1 MFPTDISE
9 WNKAA
14 SAPVYMNIPPGG
26 HETMKTIIKMIC
38 VMMIICAAGVAANAA
53 EVGKVQDVMLT
64 IYNQDLALVKET
76 RAFDFAQGL
85 NYLTLSGVPSSI
97 DTTSVHFKTLSGA
110 VELLEQNYDYDL
122 VSRNKLLMKYIGET
136 ITIRNGDDVKQVKLL
151 SVADGL
157 VVDYNGKILLNP
169 PGDVELPSLPG
180 GLLLQP
186 TLEWQVSS
194 PKAFS
199 TLGEVSYLT
208 GGLSW
213 NADYVVMLSDNEK
226 LGDLEGW
233 VTMHNTSGAS
243 YENAKLKLVAGEI
256 HRATNAVPA
265 PMAMEMARGGAADKS
280 FAEETLFEYHLY
292 TLDRPTTIKDNQDKQ
307 ISLLTAQDI
316 PMTKVYTFDP
326 DWRGNNVEVRVE
338 FKNSDANHVGMP
350 LPAGRVRVFK
360 LDSEGSAQLV
370 GEDNVGHTP
379 KDEMVR
385 LLMGNAF
392 DVKGEKV
399 QTNYI
404 DKKTGYTATFEV
416 TIRNHKKEDIVVVVP
431 QHIGYANWKV
441 TASSIDFHKV
451 DATNIEFKVPV
462 KADGETKLT
471 YTMDV
476 WWAV

>member
-1 MFPTDISE
+1 M
-9 WNKAA
+9 KA
-14 SAPVYMNIPPGG
+14 V
-26 HETMKTIIKMIC
+26 IKMIC
-38 VMMIICAAGVAANAA
+38 VMMIACAAGFTVAAAGASAA
-53 EVGKVQDVMLT
+53 EVGKVQGVMLT
-64 IYNQDLALVKET
+64 VYNQNLALVKET

-85 NYLTLSGVPSSI
+85 NYLTLSGVPSAI
-97 DTTSVHFKTLSGA
+97 DTTSVHFKTLSGI
-110 VELLEQNYDYDL
+110 VNLLEQNYDYDL

-151 SVADGL
+151 SVGDGL

-169 PGDVELPSLPG
+169 PGDIELPSLPG

-186 TLEWQVSS
+186 TLEWQVNSS
-194 PKAFS
+194 KAYS

-233 VTMHNTSGAS
+233 VTMHNSSGAS
-243 YENAKLKLVAGEI
+243 YENARLKLVAGEI
-256 HRATNAVPA
+256 NRARGAMPV
-265 PMAMEMARGGAADKS
+265 PMAMEKAARDGGTGG
-280 FAEETLFEYHLY
+280 FEEETFFEYHLY
-292 TLDRPTTIKDNQDKQ
+292 TLQRPTTIKDNQNKQ

-338 FKNSDANHVGMP
+338 FKNSQENRVGMP

-360 LDSEGSAQLV
+360 RDSEGSAQLV
-370 GEDNVGHTP
+370 GEDNVPHTP

-385 LLMGNAF
+385 LLLGNAF
-392 DVKGEKV
+392 DIKGEKV

-404 DKKTGYTATFEV
+404 DKKTGYQQSFEV
-416 TIRNHKKEDIVVVVP
+416 TIRNHKKEDVVVVVP

-441 TASSIDFHKV
+441 VASNIEYRKT
-451 DATNIEFKVPV
+451 DALNIEFKVPV

>member
-1 MFPTDISE
+1 M
-9 WNKAA
+9 KA
-14 SAPVYMNIPPGG
+14 V
-26 HETMKTIIKMIC
+26 IKMIC
-38 VMMIICAAGVAANAA
+38 VMMIACAAGFAIAAASPAPAGAA

-64 IYNQDLALVKET
+64 VYNDNLALVKET

-97 DTTSVHFKTLSGA
+97 DTTSVHFKALSGM
-110 VELLEQNYDYDL
+110 VELLEQNYSYDL

-136 ITIRNGDDVKQVKLL
+136 ITIRNGDDVKSVKLL

-169 PGDVELPSLPG
+169 PGDIELPSLPG

-194 PKAFS
+194 PKAYS

-256 HRATNAVPA
+256 HRATPPA
-265 PMAMEMARGGAADKS
+265 PFEAKMAFEAARDGGAGG
-280 FAEETLFEYHLY
+280 FEEEALFEYHLY
-292 TLDRPTTIKDNQDKQ
+292 TLQRLTTIKDNQDKQ
-307 ISLLTAQDI
+307 VSLLNAQDI

-338 FKNSDANHVGMP
+338 FKNSQENSVGMP

-360 LDSEGSAQLV
+360 RDSEGSAQLV
-370 GEDNVGHTP
+370 GEDNVPHTP

-385 LLMGNAF
+385 LLLGNAF
-392 DVKGEKV
+392 DIKGEKV

-404 DKKTGYTATFEV
+404 DKKTGYQQSFEV

-441 TASSIDFHKV
+441 VASSIEYRKT
-451 DATNIEFKVPV
+451 DALNIEFKVPV

>member
-1 MFPTDISE
+1 M
-9 WNKAA
+9 KA
-14 SAPVYMNIPPGG
+14 V
-26 HETMKTIIKMIC
+26 IKMIC
-38 VMMIICAAGVAANAA
+38 VMMIACAAGFAIAATSPAPAGAA

-64 IYNQDLALVKET
+64 VYNQNLALVKET

-97 DTTSVHFKTLSGA
+97 DTTSVHFKTLSGM
-110 VELLEQNYDYDL
+110 VELLEQNYSYDL

-136 ITIRNGDDVKQVKLL
+136 ITIRNGDDVKSVKLL

-169 PGDVELPSLPG
+169 PGDIELPSLPG

-256 HRATNAVPA
+256 HRATPPA
-265 PMAMEMARGGAADKS
+265 PFEAKMAFEAARDGGAGG
-280 FAEETLFEYHLY
+280 FEEEALFEYHLY
-292 TLDRPTTIKDNQDKQ
+292 TLQRLTTIKDNQDKQ
-307 ISLLTAQDI
+307 VSLLNAQDI

-338 FKNSDANHVGMP
+338 FKNSQENSVGMP

-360 LDSEGSAQLV
+360 RDSEGSAQLV
-370 GEDNVGHTP
+370 GEDNVPHTP

-385 LLMGNAF
+385 LLLGNAF
-392 DVKGEKV
+392 DIKGEKV

-404 DKKTGYTATFEV
+404 DKKTGYQQSFEV

-431 QHIGYANWKV
+431 QHIGYANWKIV
-441 TASSIDFHKV
+441 ASSIEYRKT
-451 DATNIEFKVPV
+451 DALNIEFKVPV

>member
-1 MFPTDISE
+1 
-9 WNKAA
+9 
-14 SAPVYMNIPPGG
+14 MNIPPGG
-26 HETMKTIIKMIC
+26 IETMKTAIKAMCILL
-38 VMMIICAAGVAANAA
+38 IICATGFVASAA

-64 IYNQDLALVKET
+64 VYNQNLALVKET
-76 RAFDFAQGL
+76 RAFDFTSGL
-85 NYLTLSGVPSSI
+85 NYLILSGVPSSI
-97 DTTSVHFKTLSGA
+97 DTTSVHFKTLSGM

-136 ITIRNGDDVKQVKLL
+136 ITIRNGDDVKQAKLL

-169 PGDVELPSLPG
+169 PGDIELPSLPG

-186 TLEWQVSS
+186 TLEWQVNS

-208 GGLSW
+208 SGLSW
-213 NADYVVMLSDNEK
+213 NADYVVMLSDSEK
-226 LGDLEGW
+226 LGDMEGW
-233 VTMHNTSGAS
+233 VTMHNSSGAA

-256 HRATNAVPA
+256 HRATNAMPA
-265 PMAMEMARGGAADKS
+265 PMAMEKAARDGGAGG
-280 FAEETLFEYHLY
+280 FEEETLFEYHLY
-292 TLDRPTTIKDNQDKQ
+292 TLQRPTTIKDNQDKQ

-338 FKNSDANHVGMP
+338 FKNSQENRVGMP

-360 LDSEGSAQLV
+360 RDSEGSAQLV
-370 GEDNVGHTP
+370 GEDNVPHTP

-385 LLMGNAF
+385 LLLGNAF

-404 DKKTGYTATFEV
+404 DKKTGYQASFEV

-441 TASSIDFHKV
+441 SANNLDFKKT
-451 DATNIEFKVPV
+451 DALNIEFKVPV

>member
-1 MFPTDISE
+1 M
-9 WNKAA
+9 KA
-14 SAPVYMNIPPGG
+14 V
-26 HETMKTIIKMIC
+26 IKMIC
-38 VMMIICAAGVAANAA
+38 VMMIACAAGFAIAAASPALAGAA

-64 IYNQDLALVKET
+64 VYNQNLALVKET
-76 RAFDFAQGL
+76 RAFDFTQGL
-85 NYLTLSGVPSSI
+85 NYLTLSGVPSAI
-97 DTTSVHFKTLSGA
+97 DTTSVHFKALSGM

-157 VVDYNGKILLNP
+157 VVEDHGKILLNP
-169 PGDVELPSLPG
+169 PGDIELPSLPG

-186 TLEWQVSS
+186 TLEWQVNS
-194 PKAFS
+194 PKAYS

-243 YENAKLKLVAGEI
+243 YEDAKLKLVAGEI
-256 HRATNAVPA
+256 HRATPFAA
-265 PMAMEMARGGAADKS
+265 PSADRLTMAFEAADAKS
-280 FAEETLFEYHLY
+280 FEEETLFEYHLY
-292 TLDRPTTIKDNQDKQ
+292 TLQRPTTIKDNQDKQ

-338 FKNSDANHVGMP
+338 FKNSQENRVGMP

-360 LDSEGSAQLV
+360 RDSEGSAQLV
-370 GEDNVGHTP
+370 GEDNVPHTP

-385 LLMGNAF
+385 LLLGNAF

-404 DKKTGYTATFEV
+404 DKKTGYQQSFEV
-416 TIRNHKKEDIVVVVP
+416 IIRNHKKEDIVVVVP
-431 QHIGYANWKV
+431 QHIGYANWKIV
-441 TASSIDFHKV
+441 ASSIEYRKT
-451 DATNIEFKVPV
+451 DALNIEFKVPV